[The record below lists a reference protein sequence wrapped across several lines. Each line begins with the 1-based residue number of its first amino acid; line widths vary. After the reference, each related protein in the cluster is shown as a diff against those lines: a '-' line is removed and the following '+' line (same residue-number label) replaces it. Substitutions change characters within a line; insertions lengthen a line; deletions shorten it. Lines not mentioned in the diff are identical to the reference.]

1 MWLIASR
8 TRLLRY
14 KVDNNFVP
22 FWRLI
27 KECGEKKQNR
37 IACFTN
43 YRPKPID
50 FACTWNEL
58 EKSSRGESIRDQGE
72 RSN

>member
-1 MWLIASR
+1 M
-8 TRLLRY
+8 
-14 KVDNNFVP
+14 
-22 FWRLI
+22 
-27 KECGEKKQNR
+27 
-37 IACFTN
+37 N